1 MGQSNVNI
9 SANYSGW
16 IDLFGWGTGNGPL
29 NHSENNN
36 DYSTFCDWGSYGMGD
51 GWRTPTLEEW
61 DYLFTGRS
69 DAYNKY
75 GAAIVNGVAGIV
87 VLPDNWV
94 LPSGLSF
101 KHSFDYSQN
110 TYDNASW
117 SKMEEAGAVFKNI

>member
-1 MGQSNVNI
+1 MRGP
-9 SANYSGW
+9 AYSKAQGE
-16 IDLFGWGTGNGPL
+16 WGERKAEHYLEKELEPEAT
-29 NHSENNN
+29 
-36 DYSTFCDWGSYGMGD
+36 CYG
-51 GWRTPTLEEW
+51 
-61 DYLFTGRS
+61 